1 MRKGLGL
8 TIVAMLLAGACGGGK
23 GSPTSPSNGTTALSA
38 TSATITGTVQGASSA
53 MLAMSSGAALAGVTV
68 SVVGTSISSVADAAG
83 RFTLAN
89 VSPGSVQLQLT
100 GGGANAM
107 VTLSPVAAQQT
118 IDVVLAVSGSSA
130 TVESEVRSGTSE
142 AQLEGRVES
151 LPPTQLALTFKA
163 AGRTVR
169 TDASTQFVDGSQSR
183 TFSDLRIGMR
193 VHVKGSMTGDV
204 FTARLVQ
211 LQNSNTTLPVNVNGI
226 IDTLTGS
233 ASAFQFK
240 IGSRLVKGDAQTTF
254 FGDGDKP
261 DSFATLKE
269 GSRVEVKG
277 EQRDD
282 FVYAVRI
289 HINGS
294 DDDDDD
300 DDGDGQD
307 SSASIHGTLNAI
319 SGGFPNFVLTVGTTT
334 VRTSASTEV
343 KRKGDVQTLN
353 QLKLGMSVHVVGVRQ
368 SNGSIDARKI
378 EINDDATGGE
388 FEIEGSA
395 GGVKGTCPSL
405 QFNVNGFN
413 VTTSGSTTFE
423 GGACTSLKSGD
434 KVKVNGLKQADGS
447 VAATKVRKS

>member
-1 MRKGLGL
+1 MRKGLVL
-8 TIVAMLLAGACGGGK
+8 TIIAMVLAGACGGGK
-23 GSPTSPSNGTTALSA
+23 GSPTSPSNGTPAPSA

-53 MLAMSSGAALAGVTV
+53 MLAMSAGAAMAGVTV

-89 VSPGSVQLQLT
+89 VPPGSVQLQLT

-107 VTLSPVAAQQT
+107 VALSPVSAQQT
-118 IDVVLAVSGSSA
+118 IDIVVAVSGSSA
-130 TVESEVRSGTSE
+130 SVESEVRSGTSE

-151 LPPTQLALTFKA
+151 LPPTQPALTFKA

-169 TDASTQFVDGSQSR
+169 TDAATQFVDGSQSR
-183 TFSDLRIGMR
+183 TFADLRIGMR
-193 VHVKGSMTGDV
+193 VHVKGSLSGDT
-204 FTARLVQ
+204 FTARRVE

-226 IDTLTGS
+226 IDSLTGS

-300 DDGDGQD
+300 GDGQD
-307 SSASIHGTLNAI
+307 SSASIHGTLNAM
-319 SGGFPNFVLTVGTTT
+319 SGAKPTLVLTVGTTI

-343 KRKGDVQTLN
+343 KRRGDVQTLDA
-353 QLKLGMSVHVVGVRQ
+353 LKLNQSLHVVGDRQ
-368 SNGSIDARKI
+368 GDGSINARKI

-388 FEIEGSA
+388 FEIEGSV
-395 GGVKGTCPSL
+395 GGLKGTCPSV
-405 QFNVNGFN
+405 QFGINGFSIA
-413 VTTSGSTTFE
+413 TSGATVFE
-423 GGACTSLKSGD
+423 GGVCSALKNGAKVTVKGTRTS
-434 KVKVNGLKQADGS
+434 DGS
-447 VAATKVRKS
+447 VAATRVKM